1 MVRKHSKA
9 RLTFTAVAIA
19 ALGTIGGCA
28 SKVPF
33 GPYPESRVVDM
44 GEHDPNY
51 GELELRFPRETWAS
65 IQTPDGTGIV
75 ICTGEFHNFWM
86 VPMGQIEPIC
96 DSKVIKANTEK
107 GKYNNWHYPAPFY
120 QLKDWLKHAGLYEQ
134 ASGFFINEQGT
145 LYMQVENLGVRP
157 ASEPDTEEAHLQ
169 NFGVAK
175 GYEYRGLWHLDTAR
189 VLPEIQ
195 R

>member
-1 MVRKHSKA
+1 MVRIDSKT
-9 RLTFTAVAIA
+9 RLISAAAAIA
-19 ALGTIGGCA
+19 ALGAIGGCA
-28 SKVPF
+28 NKVPF

-44 GEHDPNY
+44 GEYDPGY

-65 IQTPDGTGIV
+65 IETPDGTGIL

-86 VPMGQIEPIC
+86 IPSGLIEPIC
-96 DSKVIKANTEK
+96 ESKVSKTNTETR
-107 GKYNNWHYPAPFY
+107 KYLNHHYPAPFY
-120 QLKDWLKHAGLYEQ
+120 QLKDWLKQAGLYEQ

-157 ASEPDTEEAHLQ
+157 ASEPDTDEAHLQ

-175 GYEYRGLWHLDTAR
+175 GFEYRGLWHLDTAR
-189 VLPEIQ
+189 ALPEIK